1 MRTYTVLPRN
11 IPSFAALM
19 TQQALRRANQS
30 QTAQKPVEKKSTG
43 RH

>member
-19 TQQALRRANQS
+19 AQQALRRVNQS
-30 QTAQKPVEKKSTG
+30 PSAPKPTEPKSAG
-43 RH
+43 RR

>member
-19 TQQALRRANQS
+19 AQQALRRAN
-30 QTAQKPVEKKSTG
+30 TPVEKKPTEQKPAQ
-43 RH
+43 R